1 MREKLSKDEKD
12 RIAMHRKVAKSLPRK
27 RQVRSLEGQ
36 KYFDFEAVG
45 WSPRSGRAGQ
55 RVENVADDQA
65 ERGAA
70 RGIERTRTEPEAA
83 SGQVLGGSAV
93 GGAGG
98 KCQGKRLQDVPS
110 AIRS

>member
-1 MREKLSKDEKD
+1 MTRVMREKLTKDEKD

-36 KYFDFEAVG
+36 KYFDFESVG
-45 WSPRSGRAGQ
+45 RSPRSERAGQ

-65 ERGAA
+65 ERGVA

-83 SGQVLGGSAV
+83 SVQILGAWAV
-93 GGAGG
+93 GGAGWEVSG
-98 KCQGKRLQDVPS
+98 QAVAGC
-110 AIRS
+110 A